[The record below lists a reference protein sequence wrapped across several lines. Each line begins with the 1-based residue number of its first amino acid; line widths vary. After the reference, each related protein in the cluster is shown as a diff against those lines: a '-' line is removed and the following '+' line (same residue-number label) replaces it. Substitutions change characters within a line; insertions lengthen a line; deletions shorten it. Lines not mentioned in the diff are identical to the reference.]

1 MSSNV
6 KEQRLIAGLRA
17 NAAAFLITIS
27 FFMGFGIIFPI
38 IALILEKE
46 NRFVRSYSKQ
56 TLSLSVLILV
66 GALLNIVIFIGSVIY
81 VFLIGILAIIQ
92 VIAAINAILGK
103 EFEIPYLGKIMNLL
117 FVEE

>member
-6 KEQRLIAGLRA
+6 KEQRSIAGLRA

-56 TLSLSVLILV
+56 TLSLSILILV
-66 GALLNIVIFIGSVIY
+66 ELKLHSLLHD
-81 VFLIGILAIIQ
+81 
-92 VIAAINAILGK
+92 
-103 EFEIPYLGKIMNLL
+103 
-117 FVEE
+117 